1 MVNKTL
7 SVLATSYYKPHE
19 LKQTKYG
26 RAFIKSQFGYCPQI
40 FMFHSRTLHNKINR
54 LHEKAL
60 RIVYVDYKCKYDE
73 LLEKDGSFSIHH
85 RNIQILAIEIF
96 NCLNRIPPEI
106 MNEIFLD

>member
-7 SVLATSYYKPHE
+7 SVLATFYYKPHE

-26 RAFIKSQFGYCPQI
+26 RAFIKSQFGYCPLM

-60 RIVYVDYKCKYDE
+60 RIVYGDCKSKFHE
-73 LLEKDGSFSIHH
+73 LLEKYSSFSIHH
-85 RNIQILAIEIF
+85 RNIQTLAIEIF
-96 NCLNRIPPEI
+96 KFLNGLPHK
-106 MNEIFLD
+106 L

>member
-7 SVLATSYYKPHE
+7 RVLATSYYKPHE

-40 FMFHSRTLHNKINR
+40 FMFHSRTFHNIINR

-60 RIVYVDYKCKYDE
+60 KIVYVDYKYKYDE
-73 LLEKDGSFSIHH
+73 PLEKDGSFSIHH
-85 RNIQILAIEIF
+85 GNIQILAIEIF
-96 NCLNRIPPEI
+96 NFLNGIPQK
-106 MNEIFLD
+106 